1 MRNQLL
7 RVDERGTVSYY
18 LNIDAKDMVRAIG
31 EESLFRGLQVE
42 RQSLRFAEVS
52 DVQQEEEDEVG
63 ADTGSC

>member
-1 MRNQLL
+1 MLTK
-7 RVDERGTVSYY
+7 RGTVSYY